1 MMTISRNFFFL
12 FTLLGLTVFSSCA
25 DKKNLTERVALNE
38 LSFHLENN
46 PVFETV
52 ILEYGDV
59 KFNSQKDANKLENYL
74 LLEKYGYV
82 EMELEKEKK
91 KFLSRDSVYSY
102 LIHLKDKSIPYVIKK
117 NDKTFEV
124 KSFYYE
130 LDQDQGAL
138 IEQTGKNR
146 VKVTVTL
153 LRKDTDFSMFDEK
166 SKAANS
172 TYIKKSYNF
181 RFDEQSG
188 WQVSK

>member
-1 MMTISRNFFFL
+1 MTISRNFTKILLVFL
-12 FTLLGLTVFSSCA
+12 PFILFSCG

-38 LSFHLENN
+38 LAFHLENN

-59 KFNSQKDANKLENYL
+59 KFNSQKDAEKLENYQ

-82 EMELEKEKK
+82 DLQLEKEKK
-91 KFLSRDSVYSY
+91 KFLSKDSIYTY
-102 LIHLKDKSIPYVIKK
+102 TIHLKDKSIPYVIKK

-153 LRKDTDFSMFDEK
+153 LRQDTDFSMFDEK